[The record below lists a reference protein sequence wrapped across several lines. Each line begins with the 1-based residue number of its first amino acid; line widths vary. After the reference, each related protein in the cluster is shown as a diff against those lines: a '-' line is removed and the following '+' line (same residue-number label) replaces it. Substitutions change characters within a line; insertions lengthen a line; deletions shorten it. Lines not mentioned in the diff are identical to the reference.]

1 MATEW
6 FIYREDERHGPFS
19 SAEIRR
25 LARNGE
31 LQPNDRLW
39 KEGMRKKRRAGSSAK
54 LFPQAVPAAKTAGDR
69 PAAEPDLWFDDPR
82 LVRPVFLIAG
92 AAALLALVTALA
104 ISVWPESEPADEPV
118 PVPVPGPRAAPPA
131 NQAPEPMADQERP
144 ASPPPQPE
152 PPVVAPPRPEPPPP
166 PPTPSLPPTGVPDDF

>member
-19 SAEIRR
+19 SAEIRS
-25 LARNGE
+25 LARTGE

-54 LFPQAVPAAKTAGDR
+54 LFPQAVPAAKTAADR
-69 PAAEPDLWFDDPR
+69 PEAEPDLWFDDPR

-104 ISVWPESEPADEPV
+104 ISVWPESEPPAAPAPV
-118 PVPVPGPRAAPPA
+118 GRPRAAGSA
-131 NQAPEPMADQERP
+131 HQAPGPTADQERP
-144 ASPPPQPE
+144 AAPPPD
-152 PPVVAPPRPEPPPP
+152 PPVVASPRPEPPPP

>member
-19 SAEIRR
+19 SAEIRS
-25 LARNGE
+25 LARTGE

-54 LFPQAVPAAKTAGDR
+54 LFPQAVPAAKTAADR
-69 PAAEPDLWFDDPR
+69 PEAEPDLWFDDPR

-104 ISVWPESEPADEPV
+104 ISVWPESQPAVDPV
-118 PVPVPGPRAAPPA
+118 PIPRPRAAPPA

-152 PPVVAPPRPEPPPP
+152 PPVVAPPRREPPPP